1 MTTAKAYKGVAMEG
15 VIANWYSRT
24 TSKDVHRHKD
34 MAALVARQL
43 APGASVLEI
52 APGPGYF
59 CIELARLGHY
69 QITGLDISKSFVEI
83 ASRNAAQT
91 GVQVDFRLGNASAM
105 PFEDGSFDL
114 TFCQAAFKN
123 FSEPVNAIRE
133 MYRVLRP
140 GGKAIIVDMRRDT
153 TPDEI
158 HHEIEHMG
166 LGTVDKLMTT
176 WTFRQM
182 LVKSAYSVSEM
193 ESMIARTPFGKGR
206 IEVGGVGFQVTLE
219 K

>member
-1 MTTAKAYKGVAMEG
+1 MTTTKAYKGVAMEG

-34 MAALVARQL
+34 MAAKVARQL

-83 ASRNAAQT
+83 ASQNAARA

-105 PFEDGSFDL
+105 PLQDGSFDL

-176 WTFRQM
+176 WTFKQM